1 MKFTNALSCKFTVI
15 LSNAKD
21 LGRESSL
28 CYAPFRMTGQKQ
40 EILILNNDLG

>member
-1 MKFTNALSCKFTVI
+1 MQFTVI

-21 LGRESSL
+21 LGRDSSL
-28 CYAPFRMTGQKQ
+28 CYAAFRMTGQKQ